1 MQSLTSPTDRTS
13 GLYVRSPEGE
23 QLVFPLKHTEVRAK
37 IAGNL
42 SRVEVSQKFENPFT
56 KPLEAVYIFPLPAE
70 AAVDEMEIKIGDR
83 TIKGS
88 IKQREEAQRIYEK
101 AKQEGRTA
109 GLLEQE
115 RDNIFTQSLAN
126 IKPGEEIEVII
137 RYTDSLKFL
146 AGDYEFVFPMVV
158 GPRYIPGTPI
168 AFPTA
173 SGSAPAPMTVN
184 ADTDLVPDASRL
196 NAPILPPGMRSGHD
210 IGVTLEIAAGVP
222 IRNVNSPSHQLRIE
236 YFDSPQSAAASEQK
250 NGLMVRVQ
258 LGDADTI
265 PNKDLIVRYRIS
277 GRETQSTVL
286 TQADERGGHFA
297 VYLIPAIEYKTD
309 EIVPKDVIFLV
320 DTSGSQSGAPLK
332 QCQVLLRQ
340 FINGLNPSDTFSILD
355 FSDAVRQ
362 LSKQPLP
369 NTAENRQRA
378 IAYINK
384 LYAAG
389 STEMLGGIRA
399 AIDFPAPSGRLRTVV
414 FLSDGYIGNENQVLA
429 EVQQHLKS
437 GNRLHS
443 FGAGSSVNRFLLDRI
458 AEIGRGFSRI
468 VTHDEPVNEFVE
480 KFFRQIN
487 NPVLVNLEITWQGEG
502 ENPVIYPSVA
512 PDLFAEQPLVLFG
525 KKGDMEAGTL
535 HIKGISAGGHQY
547 VQTYQIDFNDTGN
560 PAVAQLWGRHRI
572 KDLMN
577 QMVQYETKVGV
588 ETVTETA
595 LTYQLLSQYTAFV
608 AVSDDVRVE
617 PGTES
622 ISMNVPV
629 EMPEAV
635 EYQGVF
641 GRNTGFMQQ
650 EKRIPGSAPV
660 TRFMEAAPIE
670 GSASISMNVPVEMPE
685 GVEYEGIFG
694 CTDYIDNGCTDWM
707 EQEGELDGISFNRP
721 EKTMALLS
729 PPASA
734 PIAPSKWLS
743 WVYGVY
749 GIKDKC
755 SRFCDALSVRICD
768 LLITSKSEKPSKK
781 PRPRSTSPVEVVS
794 ATGLDEMAIDSL
806 NEYLET
812 LSIPPGINGQ
822 LVLEIVFGKVRL
834 TRIVVDTDASTL
846 ADVELLKTIKKWLF
860 SWRIPH
866 AIENTVR
873 LTLQVRS

>member
-1 MQSLTSPTDRTS
+1 MPSLTSPTARTS

-70 AAVDEMEIKIGDR
+70 AAVDEMEIKIGFR

-88 IKQREEAQRIYEK
+88 IKKREEAQRIYEK

-126 IKPGEEIEVII
+126 IKPGEEIEVVI

-158 GPRYIPGTPI
+158 GPRYIPGTPLDE
-168 AFPTA
+168 TTV

-184 ADTDLVPDASRL
+184 SDTDIVPDASRL

-222 IRNVNSPSHQLRIE
+222 IRNVNSPSHQLQIE
-236 YFDSPQSAAASEQK
+236 YFDSPQTAAASEQK
-250 NGLMVRVQ
+250 NGLMVRVK
-258 LGDADTI
+258 LGNADTI
-265 PNKDLIVRYRIS
+265 PNKDLIVRYQIS

-286 TQADERGGHFA
+286 TQSDDRGGHFA

-309 EIVPKDVIFLV
+309 EIVPKDVVFLV
-320 DTSGSQSGAPLK
+320 DTSGSQSGAPLQ
-332 QCQVLLRQ
+332 QCQELLRQ
-340 FINGLNPSDTFSILD
+340 FINGLNPADTFSILD
-355 FSDAVRQ
+355 FSDSVRQ
-362 LSKQPLP
+362 LSQQPLP
-369 NTAENRQRA
+369 NTAENRQQA

-384 LYAAG
+384 LRASGA
-389 STEMLGGIRA
+389 TEMLGGMRA
-399 AIDFPAPSGRLRTVV
+399 AIDFPAPSGRLRNVV
-414 FLSDGYIGNENQVLA
+414 FLSDGYIGDENQIFA

-437 GNRLHS
+437 GNRLYS

-468 VTHDEPVNEFVE
+468 VRHDEPVNEFVE

-487 NPVLVNLEITWQGEG
+487 NPVLINLEITWQGEG
-502 ENPVIYPSVA
+502 ESAVIYPSVA

-525 KKGDMEAGTL
+525 KKGDRQPGIL
-535 HIKGISAGGHQY
+535 QIKGVSAGGHQY
-547 VQTYQIDFNDTGN
+547 IQTYEMNFTQTGN

-595 LTYQLLSQYTAFV
+595 LTYQLMSQYTAFV

-622 ISMNVPV
+622 I
-629 EMPEAV
+629 A
-635 EYQGVF
+635 
-641 GRNTGFMQQ
+641 
-650 EKRIPGSAPV
+650 
-660 TRFMEAAPIE
+660 
-670 GSASISMNVPVEMPE
+670 MNVPVEMPE
-685 GVEYEGIFG
+685 GVEYGGVFG
-694 CTDYIDNGCTDWM
+694 SVDDEQSKMMIQAALPCAPAARLSAPAARPMQYLADEEDAEIDR
-707 EQEGELDGISFNRP
+707 GISLNSFADMVC
-721 EKTMALLS
+721 EEIEE
-729 PPASA
+729 
-734 PIAPSKWLS
+734 IAPSKQ
-743 WVYGVY
+743 
-749 GIKDKC
+749 K
-755 SRFCDALSVRICD
+755 RARR
-768 LLITSKSEKPSKK
+768 KP
-781 PRPRSTSPVEVVS
+781 PVVEVVS
-794 ATGLDEMAIDSL
+794 AAGLDEVAIDSL
-806 NEYLET
+806 NEHLAT
-812 LSIPPGINGQ
+812 LTVPRGTNGE
-822 LVLEIVFGKVRL
+822 LVLEIVFGKVRAS
-834 TRIVVDTDASTL
+834 RIVVDADASTL
-846 ADVELLKTIKKWLF
+846 ADVELLKTIKKWIFSWRIPQSITKKWLF

-866 AIENTVR
+866 SIENPVR
-873 LTLQVRS
+873 LTLRLKS

>member
-1 MQSLTSPTDRTS
+1 MPSLKSPTERTS

-23 QLVFPLKHTEVRAK
+23 QLIFPLKHTEVRAK

-42 SRVEVSQKFENPFT
+42 SRVEVSQQFENPFT

-88 IKQREEAQRIYEK
+88 IKKREEAQQIYEK

-126 IKPGEEIEVII
+126 IKPGESIDVTI

-146 AGDYEFVFPMVV
+146 AGDYEFIFPMVV
-158 GPRYIPGTPI
+158 GPRYIPGTPLDET
-168 AFPTA
+168 AA

-184 ADTDLVPDASRL
+184 SDTDIVPDASRL

-210 IGVTLEIAAGVP
+210 IGVTLEIEAGVP
-222 IRNVNSPSHQLRIE
+222 IRNVNSPSHQLEIE
-236 YFDSPQSAAASEQK
+236 YFDSPQTALANDQK
-250 NGLMVRVQ
+250 NGLMVRVKLANQ
-258 LGDADTI
+258 DTI
-265 PNKDLIVRYRIS
+265 PNKDLIVRYQIA

-286 TQADERGGHFA
+286 THSDDRGGHFA

-309 EIVPKDVIFLV
+309 ELVPKDVVFLV
-320 DTSGSQSGAPLK
+320 DTSGSQSGAPLQ
-332 QCQVLLRQ
+332 QCQALLRQ
-340 FINGLNPSDTFSILD
+340 FINGLNPTDTFSILD
-355 FSDAVRQ
+355 FSNKVRQ

-369 NTAENRQRA
+369 NTAENRQQA
-378 IAYINK
+378 IEYINK
-384 LYAAG
+384 LSASGA
-389 STEMLGGIRA
+389 TEMLGGIRA

-437 GNRLHS
+437 GNRLYS

-458 AEIGRGFSRI
+458 AEIGRGISRI
-468 VTHDEPVNEFVE
+468 IRHDEPVKEFVE

-525 KKGDMEAGTL
+525 KKGDREAGTL
-535 HIKGISAGGHQY
+535 HIKGVSAGGHQY
-547 VQTYQIDFNDTGN
+547 VQTYQLDFTDPGN
-560 PAVAQLWGRHRI
+560 PAVAKLWGRHRI

-577 QMVQYETKVGV
+577 QMVQYETKVEV

-635 EYQGVF
+635 EYLGVL
-641 GRNTGFMQQ
+641 GSTGY
-650 EKRIPGSAPV
+650 
-660 TRFMEAAPIE
+660 
-670 GSASISMNVPVEMPE
+670 VE
-685 GVEYEGIFG
+685 
-694 CTDYIDNGCTDWM
+694 DNGCTDWM
-707 EQEGELDGISFNRP
+707 EQKQERGITFNRSQKRVYP
-721 EKTMALLS
+721 LFAL
-729 PPASA
+729 ASA
-734 PIAPSKWLS
+734 PSAKSKLH
-743 WVYGVY
+743 
-749 GIKDKC
+749 
-755 SRFCDALSVRICD
+755 R
-768 LLITSKSEKPSKK
+768 
-781 PRPRSTSPVEVVS
+781 RSTSPVEVVS
-794 ATGLDEMAIDSL
+794 ATGLDEVAIDSL
-806 NEYLET
+806 NKHLET
-812 LSIPPGINGQ
+812 LTVPPGTNGE
-822 LVLEIVFGKVRL
+822 LVLEIVFTKVRAS
-834 TRIVVDTDASTL
+834 RIVVDADASTL
-846 ADVELLKTIKKWLF
+846 ADVELLKTIKKCLF

-866 AIENTVR
+866 FIGDTVR
-873 LTLQVRS
+873 LTLRVRS

>member
-1 MQSLTSPTDRTS
+1 MPSLTSPTARAS
-13 GLYVRSPEGE
+13 GLYVRSIEVEQEGE

-70 AAVDEMEIKIGDR
+70 AAVDEMEIKIGSR

-88 IKQREEAQRIYEK
+88 IKKREEAQQIYEK

-126 IKPGEEIEVII
+126 IKPGEEIEVVI

-158 GPRYIPGTPI
+158 GPRYIPGTPLDEM
-168 AFPTA
+168 AA
-173 SGSAPAPMTVN
+173 SGSAPAPMTLN

-222 IRNVNSPSHQLRIE
+222 IRNVNSPSHQLQIE
-236 YFDSPQSAAASEQK
+236 YFDSPQTSPASEQK

-258 LGDADTI
+258 LGNADTI
-265 PNKDLIVRYRIS
+265 PNKDLIVRYQIS

-286 TQADERGGHFA
+286 TQSDDRGGHFA

-309 EIVPKDVIFLV
+309 EIVPKDVVFLV
-320 DTSGSQSGAPLK
+320 DTSGSQSGAPLQ
-332 QCQVLLRQ
+332 QCQELLRQ
-340 FINGLNPSDTFSILD
+340 FINGLNPADTFSILD
-355 FSDAVRQ
+355 FSDKVRR
-362 LSKQPLP
+362 LSQQPLP

-384 LYAAG
+384 LRASG
-389 STEMLGGIRA
+389 GTEMLGGIRA

-414 FLSDGYIGNENQVLA
+414 LLSDGYIGDENRIFA

-437 GNRLHS
+437 GNRLYS

-458 AEIGRGFSRI
+458 AEIGRGMSRI
-468 VTHDEPVNEFVE
+468 IRHDEPVNEFVE

-487 NPVLVNLEITWQGEG
+487 NPVLINLEITWDGEG
-502 ENPVIYPSVA
+502 ENPVIYPSIA

-525 KKGDMEAGTL
+525 KKGDRQPGIL
-535 HIKGISAGGHQY
+535 QIKGVSAGGHQY
-547 VQTYQIDFNDTGN
+547 VQTYEMNFTQTGN

-588 ETVTETA
+588 ETVTKTA

-622 ISMNVPV
+622 IAMNVPV

-635 EYQGVF
+635 EYLGVF
-641 GRNTGFMQQ
+641 GG
-650 EKRIPGSAPV
+650 
-660 TRFMEAAPIE
+660 
-670 GSASISMNVPVEMPE
+670 
-685 GVEYEGIFG
+685 
-694 CTDYIDNGCTDWM
+694 TDFM
-707 EQEGELDGISFNRP
+707 EQERGCAPVATMQYLASDEEMARGISFGCFAA
-721 EKTMALLS
+721 MACEEIEEL
-729 PPASA
+729 
-734 PIAPSKWLS
+734 APSKA
-743 WVYGVY
+743 
-749 GIKDKC
+749 
-755 SRFCDALSVRICD
+755 RR
-768 LLITSKSEKPSKK
+768 
-781 PRPRSTSPVEVVS
+781 TSPVKVVS
-794 ATGLDEMAIDSL
+794 ATGLDEEAIASL
-806 NEYLET
+806 NEHLAT
-812 LSIPPGINGQ
+812 LTVPRGINGE
-822 LVLEIVFGKVRL
+822 LVLEIVFAKVRAS
-834 TRIVVDTDASTL
+834 RIVVDADASTL

-866 AIENTVR
+866 FIGDTVR
-873 LTLQVRS
+873 LTLRVRS

>member
-1 MQSLTSPTDRTS
+1 MPSLTSPTARAS
-13 GLYVRSPEGE
+13 GLYVRSIEVEQEGE
-23 QLVFPLKHTEVRAK
+23 QLVFPLKHTEVRAQ

-56 KPLEAVYIFPLPAE
+56 KPRSAVYIFPLPAE
-70 AAVDEMEIKIGDR
+70 AAVDEMEIKIGSR

-88 IKQREEAQRIYEK
+88 IKKREEAQQIYEK

-126 IKPGEEIEVII
+126 IKPGEEIEVVI

-158 GPRYIPGTPI
+158 GPRYIPGTPLDEM
-168 AFPTA
+168 AA
-173 SGSAPAPMTVN
+173 SGSAPAPMTLN
-184 ADTDLVPDASRL
+184 ADTDIVPDADRL

-210 IGVTLEIAAGVP
+210 IGVTVEIAAGVP

-236 YFDSPQSAAASEQK
+236 YFDSPQSSAASEQK

-258 LGDADTI
+258 LGNADTI
-265 PNKDLIVRYRIS
+265 PNKDLIVRYQIA

-286 TQADERGGHFA
+286 TQADDRGGHFA

-309 EIVPKDVIFLV
+309 ELVPKDVVFLV
-320 DTSGSQSGAPLK
+320 DTSGSQSGAPLQ

-340 FINGLNPSDTFSILD
+340 FINGLNPADTFSILD
-355 FSDAVRQ
+355 FSESVRR
-362 LSKQPLP
+362 LSQQPLP

-384 LYAAG
+384 LRASG
-389 STEMLGGIRA
+389 GTEMLGGIRA

-414 FLSDGYIGNENQVLA
+414 FLSDGYIGNENQIFA

-437 GNRLHS
+437 GNRLYS

-458 AEIGRGFSRI
+458 AEIGRGISRI
-468 VTHDEPVNEFVE
+468 VRHDEPVNEFVE

-487 NPVLVNLEITWQGEG
+487 NPVLINLEITWQGEG
-502 ENPVIYPSVA
+502 ESPVIYPSVA

-525 KKGDMEAGTL
+525 KKGDRKAGKL
-535 HIKGISAGGHQY
+535 QIKGVSAGGNHY
-547 VQTYQIDFNDTGN
+547 IQTYEMNFNETVN

-622 ISMNVPV
+622 IAMNVPV
-629 EMPEAV
+629 A
-635 EYQGVF
+635 
-641 GRNTGFMQQ
+641 
-650 EKRIPGSAPV
+650 
-660 TRFMEAAPIE
+660 
-670 GSASISMNVPVEMPE
+670 MPE
-685 GVEYEGIFG
+685 GVEYEGVFG
-694 CTDYIDNGCTDWM
+694 NTDFMVQKRILPSAAGLSASARSSRPAPVARSMAFLASDEKC
-707 EQEGELDGISFNRP
+707 EEIERGISSSREPQMFYR
-721 EKTMALLS
+721 L
-729 PPASA
+729 SA
-734 PIAPSKWLS
+734 PP
-743 WVYGVY
+743 
-749 GIKDKC
+749 
-755 SRFCDALSVRICD
+755 RRP
-768 LLITSKSEKPSKK
+768 KP
-781 PRPRSTSPVEVVS
+781 PSPVEVVG
-794 ATGLDEMAIDSL
+794 ATGLDQEAIDSL
-806 NEYLET
+806 NQHLAT
-812 LSIPPGINGQ
+812 LTIPPGTNGE
-822 LVLEIVFGKVRL
+822 LVLEIVFGKVRAS
-834 TRIVVDTDASTL
+834 RIVVDADASTL
-846 ADVELLKTIKKWLF
+846 ADVDLLKTIKKWLF
-860 SWRIPH
+860 SWRIPQS
-866 AIENTVR
+866 IGNTVR
-873 LTLQVRS
+873 LTLRVRS